1 MELRFTATGDSVF
14 VSNTF
19 SQAEQEWQDTKA
31 IAVLERAHMGLL
43 QVIVFQLAA
52 SSAAPT
58 SQASAAFNMHGNP
71 HQSFSP
77 RLQAARERVEFIRS
91 FGEVPSDLSESKTS
105 ATIKPTPTLKDEKTV
120 ASKSSR
126 RIGSA
131 LVPLHSLR
139 VEHQQQ
145 AHVDAGHDT
154 DGAGPA
160 AGDASNTNKFAGGE
174 RRWVQLEEQG
184 TGVGRVLL
192 WVRRAS
198 LLPDMPAA
206 EDAAADAAGKG
217 YSRTR
222 RHVAL
227 LAERDQEAAFREY
240 AELAEERRT
249 AKVEARLCRDV
260 ARKREEEAL
269 AFVQQVSRGRVQALA
284 KVPPTLRCSR
294 DVLFGGCLGMR
305 DVATLLAAREAERV
319 ALEKDAVG
327 EEEQDVGC
335 AQESDGGHD
344 GRIEEDLECSQ
355 NGSGAR
361 PESEHLQGQLESEV
375 SLTFAENRSMPELLA
390 VMQRFQSHAGAQV
403 VHGDC
408 VPVLFASSS
417 AHLYCSVY
425 CTFPCQTCLS
435 HLSTLLTVL

>member
-58 SQASAAFNMHGNP
+58 SQASAAFNMLGNP

-105 ATIKPTPTLKDEKTV
+105 ATIKPTATLKDERTV

-126 RIGSA
+126 KIGSA

-198 LLPDMPAA
+198 LLPAMPAA

-249 AKVEARLCRDV
+249 AKVEARLRRDM

-269 AFVQQVSRGRVQALA
+269 AFVQQVSRGRVQAFA
-284 KVPPTLRCSR
+284 KVPQTLRCSR

-305 DVATLLAAREAERV
+305 DVATLLAAREAERL

-327 EEEQDVGC
+327 EEEQDVGG
-335 AQESDGGHD
+335 AQESDGGHE
-344 GRIEEDLECSQ
+344 GRFEEDLECSS

-361 PESEHLQGQLESEV
+361 PESEHLQGQLDSEV
-375 SLTFAENRSMPELLA
+375 CLTFAEDRSMPELLA
-390 VMQRFQSHAGAQV
+390 VMHRFQSHAGAQV
-403 VHGDC
+403 VYSDC
-408 VPVLFASSS
+408 AV
-417 AHLYCSVY
+417 CIK
-425 CTFPCQTCLS
+425 
-435 HLSTLLTVL
+435 